1 MMAGIAARE
10 LDRLADITEG
20 HTWLLESVVEDVRA
34 QTLAK
39 ISRVLGVTIDWLVT
53 GQGGE
58 PSEREVK
65 AAVEAA
71 RYAYSRSKPATGT
84 DD

>member
-1 MMAGIAARE
+1 MAGMAARE

-20 HTWLLESVVEDVRA
+20 HTSLLESVVENVSA

-39 ISRVLGVTIDWLVT
+39 VSKVLGVSIDWLVT
-53 GQGGE
+53 GEGKE
-58 PSEREVK
+58 PSERAVK

-71 RYAYSRSKPATGT
+71 RAAYAKVNNTKPAA
-84 DD
+84 